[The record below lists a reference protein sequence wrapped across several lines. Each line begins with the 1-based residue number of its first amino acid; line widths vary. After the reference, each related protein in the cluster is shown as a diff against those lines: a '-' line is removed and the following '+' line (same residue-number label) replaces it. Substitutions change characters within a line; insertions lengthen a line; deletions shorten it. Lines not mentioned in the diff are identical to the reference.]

1 VDRLAGVGRFGALVM
16 GVNDGKEL
24 FAELKRATVLMY
36 MVPYGEGNV
45 GVDGF
50 VTDRKDPRYGLPARY
65 TIRPVSASSAGY
77 RAPMAAGGIG
87 PVAGTLKAHWT
98 RVIHV
103 ADDCEESD
111 VFGVPRLECVYN
123 RLLDLEKVLGGSAE
137 AYWRTGFAGLAFK
150 KQSDARFTQDT
161 TALNTQIENYVHGL
175 DRTMRLQG
183 IDVQELLGRAVN
195 PSHLMAAEL
204 QMVSAA
210 SGIPVRIL
218 TGSEA
223 SELASSQDE
232 RNWNSRV
239 DERRRDWA
247 EPSMLRPFI
256 DRMILIGVLPP
267 PKGGE
272 YQVEW
277 PDINAPSDGDK
288 AKVARDWTEALAR
301 YWSSGVAQV
310 MPPREYF
317 VNVMGMTPDEA
328 DAILKAA
335 EEQDLEEDED
345 LKDGEGEEPPAPNEP
360 NEDEDQ
366 A

>member
-1 VDRLAGVGRFGALVM
+1 MAPGKSTKTRRPVVTANIEGSVSPAAAPVMAALESVLMSRSRLASAAGLTFGGARDVGEACGYPVELSVADYLPRYRRQDIARRIVHAYPNATWRDKPLVYDTETAGSESPFEKAWDALVASARVYHYFKRVDRLAGVGRFGALVM

-150 KQSDARFTQDT
+150 K
-161 TALNTQIENYVHGL
+161 
-175 DRTMRLQG
+175 
-183 IDVQELLGRAVN
+183 
-195 PSHLMAAEL
+195 
-204 QMVSAA
+204 
-210 SGIPVRIL
+210 
-218 TGSEA
+218 
-223 SELASSQDE
+223 
-232 RNWNSRV
+232 
-239 DERRRDWA
+239 
-247 EPSMLRPFI
+247 
-256 DRMILIGVLPP
+256 
-267 PKGGE
+267 
-272 YQVEW
+272 
-277 PDINAPSDGDK
+277 
-288 AKVARDWTEALAR
+288 
-301 YWSSGVAQV
+301 
-310 MPPREYF
+310 
-317 VNVMGMTPDEA
+317 
-328 DAILKAA
+328 
-335 EEQDLEEDED
+335 
-345 LKDGEGEEPPAPNEP
+345 
-360 NEDEDQ
+360 
-366 A
+366 